1 MKRFLTLS
9 CIGLCCLLTACNVQY
24 FENANFDSDI
34 VFDPSIAV
42 VFGELNYTVDELF
55 EQLNDANAGITA
67 NDEGVVTIVYTEA
80 LQSQSAQDFLQVPDQ
95 SFGNSLPGGADVSNP
110 GVSTTITVSET
121 YEFDLTQRG
130 AEAYD
135 SIFFKSGLFE
145 FTVESDF
152 NANIDFTATFKSLQK
167 NGAEL
172 VMTGAL
178 TPGNNT
184 FSETESLNDYVGYF
198 FEDKDGNP
206 ASNKFL
212 VDISYDIGIEPDGSI
227 NSTDRIQFN
236 VGMTNTKFDRVYG
249 FVDSQEL
256 EVSFEI
262 VNFDFFEQ
270 FGTGNITFADP
281 RVSFVFNNSFG
292 FPLGVDFRQI
302 VATNAEGQSVS
313 LQGDIINQLNV
324 VQGPT
329 LENEGSSLSTEIDLN
344 KDNSNIIDLLGIQ
357 PETVVVDVV
366 ATSNPNGAPFQ
377 YNFIKDESIL
387 NVGVDIEIPFDM
399 NINGLRAEERMSFSP
414 PENIDDAKRLMIRL
428 ASENYIPLEGLVE
441 VQFLNAN
448 GAIVH
453 SIDEQAVF
461 NAAEVGTNGRT
472 SLPTNTTTD
481 FILDTQDIRDIKNAT
496 SINLVVTL
504 TTTDA
509 DQGRNVKLYNDYELK
524 FKVSGQLDITL
535 SAKGN

>member
-1 MKRFLTLS
+1 MTLS
-9 CIGLCCLLTACNVQY
+9 CIGLSCLLVACNVQY
-24 FENANFDSDI
+24 FENAKFDSDI

-55 EQLNDANAGITA
+55 EQLNDANAGITT
-67 NDEGVVTIVYTEA
+67 NDDGVVTIVYTEE
-80 LQSQSAQDFLQVPDQ
+80 LQSQSAEEFLQVQDQ
-95 SFGNSLPGGADVSNP
+95 SFGNSLPAGVDVSNP
-110 GVSTTITVSET
+110 GVQTTIRVSES
-121 YEFDLTQRG
+121 YEFNLSQRG
-130 AEAYD
+130 AEVYD

-172 VMTGAL
+172 VMSGSL

-184 FSETESLNDYVGYF
+184 FSETENLNDYVGYF

-206 ASNKFL
+206 DSNKFL
-212 VDISYDIGIEPDGSI
+212 VDITYDIGIEPDGNI

-236 VGMTNTKFDRVYG
+236 VGMTNTRFDRVYG
-249 FVDSQEL
+249 FIDSQEL

-302 VATNAEGQSVS
+302 IATNAEGQSVS
-313 LQGDIINQLNV
+313 LQGEIINQLNQV
-324 VQGPT
+324 AGPR
-329 LENEGSSLSTEIDLN
+329 LVNEGVTRVTEIEIN
-344 KDNSNIIDLLGIQ
+344 NENSNISELLGIQ

-366 ATSNPNGAPFQ
+366 ATSNPNGVPFQ
-377 YNFIKDESIL
+377 YNFIRDESIL

-399 NINGLRAEERMSFSP
+399 NINGLRAEERMSFTP

-461 NAAEVGTNGRT
+461 TAAEVGTNGRT
-472 SLPTNTTTD
+472 SVPTTTTTD
-481 FILDTQDIRDIKNAT
+481 FILETEDIRDIKSAT

-504 TTTDA
+504 STTDA
-509 DQGRNVKLYNDYELK
+509 GQGTSVKLYNDYELK
-524 FKVSGQLDITL
+524 FKVSGQLDITI